1 MTDLADRVR
10 RTMLVVRCQTGDTAA
25 FKDLMDLYE
34 RPVHYFLAKMVG
46 NPLTADDLSQEV
58 WFEVFRGIGRLN
70 DPGAFK
76 AWLYQTA
83 RHRALRAL
91 RSRVPTTVSPGE
103 LEIAADH
110 GEDSFAAEEAERI
123 HAALDELPHEQ
134 REVLLLRYIEDMT
147 YEEIARVTHCQL
159 GTVRSRLHYAKRALR
174 RVLERTTIHER

>member
-1 MTDLADRVR
+1 MTDLADRVW

-25 FKDLMDLYE
+25 FKELMDLYE
-34 RPVHYFLAKMVG
+34 RPVHYFLTKMMD
-46 NPLTADDLSQEV
+46 NPQAADDLSQEV
-58 WFEVFRGIGRLN
+58 WFEVFRGIGRLT

-76 AWLYQTA
+76 AWLYQMA

-91 RSRVPTTVSPGE
+91 RLRVPAPVSPRE
-103 LEIAADH
+103 LEVAVDD
-110 GEDSFAAEEAERI
+110 GEESFSVEETERI
-123 HAALDELPHEQ
+123 HAALDELPHDQ

-174 RVLERTTIHER
+174 RLLERTTINER